1 MGDMSHDFRWMAAYR
16 EPRKMASERET
27 GEAPS
32 ERIRLD
38 QTACRLG
45 SSARLVV
52 FG

>member
-1 MGDMSHDFRWMAAYR
+1 MGDMSHDFRWVAAYR

-32 ERIRLD
+32 ERVRVD
-38 QTACRLG
+38 QPACRLK

-52 FG
+52 YG